1 MGPAAQRKTPGGF
14 TPDSDAAAARR
25 AHLLQEMEGTDT
37 PAAATHPL
45 GCRGA
50 VGDHGHRAA
59 GSQPADLTRRC
70 MTRMGCGRESHAS
83 QPSTRLDS
91 HSSANAP
98 ISSKINLKNLP
109 ETPPWRYSR
118 KKRTKRQS
126 GGPRRA
132 HRDGRLPRSSAE
144 QGRRRGRAPRAP
156 GPAESVFLGKGNV

>member
-1 MGPAAQRKTPGGF
+1 MGPAAQRKTPRGF

-37 PAAATHPL
+37 PAAATHPS

-59 GSQPADLTRRC
+59 GSQPADLTWRC
-70 MTRMGCGRESHAS
+70 VTRMGRGRESHAS

-91 HSSANAP
+91 HSPANAP

-118 KKRTKRQS
+118 KKR
-126 GGPRRA
+126 
-132 HRDGRLPRSSAE
+132 
-144 QGRRRGRAPRAP
+144 RGRAEVSPRAQRRP
-156 GPAESVFLGKGNV
+156 PPAQQCRAGPEAGPRTAGSGTRRVSVLRKR